1 MSFTRGL
8 DPKQALRIGLD
19 KKLRS
24 MMRNTEYDYEKI
36 SDVWEWALER
46 KNRSIFFPYIVGMNG
61 KKWVNGKKIDAS
73 DWNNE
78 LLWRSI
84 EAKNIEAVKSLL
96 KVPDLFRK
104 ETFKLDQG
112 TSELEGE
119 FSWRGDT
126 KSPMRGTNFGV
137 FINLAV
143 EHYPD
148 PEIHALLLDYYD
160 KNRYE

>member
-1 MSFTRGL
+1 MNFIRNI
-8 DPKQALRIGLD
+8 DPKQALGVGLAQ
-19 KKLRS
+19 KLPS
-24 MMRNTEYDYEKI
+24 KMRNTAYDYNNYVE
-36 SDVWEWALER
+36 VWRWALEKKDR
-46 KNRSIFFPYIVGMNG
+46 AIFLYYLSGMQG
-61 KKWVNGKKIDAS
+61 KKWINGDTVDLS

-78 LLWRSI
+78 LLWLSLESR
-84 EAKNIEAVKSLL
+84 NIEAVKAILQHT
-96 KVPDLFRK
+96 KLFRK
-104 ETFKLDQG
+104 ETMTLELG

-137 FINLAV
+137 FVNLAV
-143 EHYPD
+143 KHYPD